1 MVKNVHKFE
10 ELKPRFKSKPSGL
23 TPITAILSK
32 VLKNNMPSHLN
43 DKKLLT
49 IIVTDGEPTNTE
61 GKLFLLKKGHTT
73 YFDHESLKILIIPL
87 MDCTSFVN
95 CVFHSMLLPLRLK
108 LKSFNHPAYILSN
121 SIKIM

>member
-1 MVKNVHKFE
+1 MLKIIGAKVIFSKITQSYLNFEIFRPMVKNVHKFE

-32 VLKNNMPSHLN
+32 VLKNNMPSHLY

-61 GKLFLLKKGHTT
+61 GKLFLL
-73 YFDHESLKILIIPL
+73 
-87 MDCTSFVN
+87 M
-95 CVFHSMLLPLRLK
+95 
-108 LKSFNHPAYILSN
+108 
-121 SIKIM
+121 